1 MIAIETHEVGPRGTP
16 GVHREDVQRVVEAFW
31 TTRGAQEAALDDQ
44 GRAGGSARANGHMS
58 AITKLV
64 AQEFIKAG
72 IPETCIIERQPYL
85 PGYYRVRKQWDLV
98 VVCDEILVA
107 AIEFKSQV
115 GSVGKNI
122 NNRFE
127 EALGTATDT
136 HAAQTKNEAFGQVP
150 PWLGY
155 VFVLQETSET
165 EQENR
170 SVRAL
175 FPTDPAFKGM
185 SYNQRY
191 QEMVKRFIG
200 DGVYQAGWFMA
211 TKRTEE
217 GITYTEPLATATA
230 EAFGVQIRGRVEY
243 VNAVRRAR

>member
-1 MIAIETHEVGPRGTP
+1 MRKD
-16 GVHREDVQRVVEAFW
+16 DVQRVVEAFW
-31 TTRGAQEAALDDQ
+31 STRGAQAAALEDR
-44 GRAGGSARANGHMS
+44 GLAGGAARANTHMGP
-58 AITKLV
+58 ITKLV
-64 AQEFIKAG
+64 AQEFINAG
-72 IPETCIIERQPYL
+72 IPEGCIIERQPYL

-98 VVCDEILVA
+98 VVCDGILVA

-136 HAAQTKNEAFGQVP
+136 HAAQTKNEAYGQVP

-155 VFVLQETSET
+155 VFVLQETAET

-170 SVRAL
+170 SVAAL
-175 FPTDPAFKGM
+175 FPTDPTFKGM

-200 DGVYQAGWFMA
+200 DGVYQAGWFIA
-211 TKRTEE
+211 TKKTDE
-217 GITYTEPLATATA
+217 GIVYNEPLVTATA
-230 EAFGVQIRGRVEY
+230 EAFTAQIRGRIDF
-243 VNAVRRAR
+243 VNAVLNAKR

>member
-1 MIAIETHEVGPRGTP
+1 MRK
-16 GVHREDVQRVVEAFW
+16 EDVQQAVEAFW
-31 TTRGAQEAALDDQ
+31 NTRGAQAAALEDQ
-44 GRAGGSARANGHMS
+44 GRAGGAARANGHMS
-58 AITKLV
+58 SITRLV
-64 AQEFIKAG
+64 AQEFLDAG
-72 IPETCIIERQPYL
+72 IADHCIIERQPYL

-98 VVCDEILVA
+98 VICDGILVA

-136 HAAQTKNEAFGQVP
+136 HAAQTKNAAYGEVP

-155 VFVLQETSET
+155 VFVLEETSET

-170 SVRAL
+170 SVNAL
-175 FPTDPAFKGM
+175 FPTDPTFKGM

-200 DGVYQAGWFMA
+200 DGVYQAGWFIA
-211 TKRTEE
+211 SKRTDE
-217 GITYTEPLATATA
+217 GIEYIEPLATATA
-230 EAFGVQIRGRVEY
+230 EAFAAQIRGRVAY
-243 VNAVRRAR
+243 VDAVRNAGHT

>member
-1 MIAIETHEVGPRGTP
+1 MR
-16 GVHREDVQRVVEAFW
+16 REDVQRVVEAFW
-31 TTRGAQEAALDDQ
+31 VTRGAQEAALEDQ
-44 GRAGGSARANGHMS
+44 GRAGGAARANTHMS
-58 AITKLV
+58 SITKLV
-64 AQEFIKAG
+64 AQEFVKAG
-72 IPETCIIERQPYL
+72 ISEECIIERRPYL

-98 VVCDEILVA
+98 VVCDGILVA

-115 GSVGKNI
+115 GGVSKNI

-170 SVRAL
+170 SVKAL

-200 DGVYQAGWFMA
+200 DGVYHAGWFIA

-217 GITYTEPLATATA
+217 GIIYTEPLATATA
-230 EAFGVQIRGRVEY
+230 EAFAVQIKGRVDY
-243 VNAVRRAR
+243 VNTVRKASKTRSTAE

>member
-1 MIAIETHEVGPRGTP
+1 M
-16 GVHREDVQRVVEAFW
+16 
-31 TTRGAQEAALDDQ
+31 RGAQAAALEDQ
-44 GRAGGSARANGHMS
+44 GLAGGAARANTHVS
-58 AITKLV
+58 YITKLV
-64 AQEFIKAG
+64 AKEFINAG
-72 IPETCIIERQPYL
+72 ISEECVIERQPYL

-98 VVCDEILVA
+98 VVCDGILVA

-127 EALGTATDT
+127 EALGTAATDT
-136 HAAQTKNEAFGQVP
+136 HAAQTKNEAYGQVP

-155 VFVLQETSET
+155 VFVLQETTET

-170 SVRAL
+170 SVDAL

-191 QEMVKRFIG
+191 QEMVRRFIG
-200 DGVYQAGWFMA
+200 DGIYQAGWFIA

-217 GITYTEPLATATA
+217 GIVYNEPLATATA
-230 EAFGVQIRGRVEY
+230 EAFTAQIRGRVAY
-243 VNAVRRAR
+243 VDAVRKAIN